1 MFCRKN
7 LGIVALVGVCGLL
20 GSNNSF
26 AGANNYWGNFQGK
39 VAPSAGKQLLTP
51 NTYQISTLDQGELLV
66 FLSKLSE
73 DPSQAK
79 ELSLPTP
86 DGKEQKFLIWKTP
99 ILEAPLQA
107 KFSEI
112 QTYTAKS
119 IDDGAITAK
128 IDYTLSGFHAMIF
141 DGDNSYVI
149 DPYSNIADGY
159 YLVYY
164 KKDYT
169 RPIEHKM
176 VCEISD
182 GNLPDAHGV
191 AGTTIDG
198 SLPKLALRQNGSNRK
213 TYRLALSCTGEY
225 AVAVSTGTPTTAG
238 VLSAMVTTMNRVNG
252 IYERELSATMVL
264 IGNNDTLIYL
274 SPSTDPFT
282 ANNNGGVLLGQNQN
296 NTNSKVGSANYDIG
310 HIFSTGGGGIASLG
324 SVCSN
329 WGKAQGVTGSNNPV
343 GDPFDVDYVS
353 HEMGHQFGANHTF
366 NNCSGNEND
375 ATAFE
380 PGSGSTIMAYA
391 GICGNINNLQNGSN
405 AYFHQASLNE
415 MSDFIVNGGFGA
427 GGSGCGANTAGAQ
440 PPTLPNI
447 AANYAIPYQTP
458 FELEA
463 PIATIS
469 ATDTLRYSWEQWNN
483 GDIQT
488 NENLTASITNGA
500 SFRSFSP
507 TTSRTRVFPRIQYV
521 IDNVSAYKGE
531 RLPTVARTLRFKAG
545 VRSVLNGWGTFDVAN
560 NLVTLNV
567 TNTGTPFELTYPNTS
582 VSLNSNILHTITWN
596 VAQTNISPIN
606 ATNVNVYLSVD
617 GGLTYPHTLATNVPN
632 TGSAS
637 IPLLAINTSTARIKI
652 KGGGNVFFDI
662 SNTDF
667 TIVNNGPPPIV
678 SVKDI
683 TLAQQ
688 ITVFPNPATQQ
699 LTIKNTGQ
707 STLNLSL
714 FNAIGQTIWTGKAKS
729 ELQIP
734 VAQYARGLYYLQINN
749 GADGASTTTRI
760 TLQ

>member
-7 LGIVALVGVCGLL
+7 LGIVALVGVYGLF

-112 QTYTAKS
+112 QTYTAKA
-119 IDDGAITAK
+119 IDNGAITAK
-128 IDYTLSGFHAMIF
+128 IDYTLNGFHAMIF

-282 ANNNGGVLLGQNQN
+282 ANNNGGALLGQNQN
-296 NTNSKVGSANYDIG
+296 NTNSKIGSANYDIG

-329 WGKAQGVTGSNNPV
+329 WGKAEGVTGSANPI

-366 NNCSGNEND
+366 NDCSGNENNF
-375 ATAFE
+375 TAFE

-391 GICGNINNLQNGSN
+391 GICGSTNNLQNSSN
-405 AYFHQASLNE
+405 AYFHKASLDE
-415 MSDFIVNGGFGA
+415 ISEFIVNGGFGGA
-427 GGSGCGANTAGAQ
+427 GGASCGTNTAGDV
-440 PPTLPNI
+440 PPSLPNI
-447 AANYAIPYQTP
+447 AASYAIPYQTP

-463 PIATIS
+463 PVATIP
-469 ATDTLRYSWEQWNN
+469 ATDTMLYCWVQWNLGN
-483 GDIQT
+483 LATD
-488 NENLTASITNGA
+488 ENVSATFTAGP
-500 SFRSFSP
+500 SFRSFAP
-507 TTSRTRVFPRIQYV
+507 VATRTRVFPRIQAV
-521 IDNVSAYKGE
+521 LSNVSAYKGE
-531 RLPTVARTLRFKAG
+531 RLPTVARVLRFKAD
-545 VRSVLNGWGTFDVAN
+545 VRSLLNGWGTFDIADN
-560 NLVTLNV
+560 NVTLNV
-567 TNTGTPFELTYPNTS
+567 INTGTPFEVNFPS
-582 VSLNSNILHTITWN
+582 VAADTLFSSVQQNITWN
-596 VAQTNISPIN
+596 VAQTDIAPIN
-606 ATNVNVYLSVD
+606 TPNVDILLSVD
-617 GGLTYPHTLATNVPN
+617 GGNTFPFTLATNVPN
-632 TGSAS
+632 TGAA
-637 IPLLAINTSTARIKI
+637 LLSVVDTNTTTARIKI
-652 KGGGNVFFDI
+652 KGTNNVFFDI
-662 SNTDF
+662 SNANFVISDMEPT
-667 TIVNNGPPPIV
+667 VGV
-678 SVKDI
+678 SDI
-683 TLAQQ
+683 NVATN
-688 ITVFPNPATQQ
+688 IKVYPNPAAEQ
-699 LTIKNTGQ
+699 LTIKNSGSDKLTLRLYNAVGQ
-707 STLNLSL
+707 NVWSGEVVNSVVL
-714 FNAIGQTIWTGKAKS
+714 
-729 ELQIP
+729 P
-734 VAQYARGLYYLQINN
+734 VSHYARGLYYLQINN
-749 GADGASTTTRI
+749 GKNGGAATQRI
-760 TLQ
+760 TLN